1 MSITLDSITLPDLL
15 LDQEFSKS
23 KVRGIAQETL
33 GGKPV
38 IWESA
43 RTMKSFDLVGGYSY
57 GWIAR
62 SVLAE
67 LRVIADVVGATYTL
81 VYESDTLTVRFRS
94 EAGDAISASPI
105 VGRPN
110 HVDGDWYNNV
120 TIKLMTW

>member
-67 LRVIADVVGATYTL
+67 LRVIADVVGATYIL

-94 EAGDAISASPI
+94 EVGDAISAFPI

>member
-1 MSITLDSITLPDLL
+1 MAITLDSITLPDLL

-43 RTMKSFDLVGGYSY
+43 RTMKSFDLIGGYSF

-67 LRVIADVVGATYTL
+67 LRVIADVVGATYAL

-94 EAGDAISASPI
+94 EDGDAISASPI